1 MWMALCNQS
10 ALGDPKN
17 ISNAIK
23 QGKNSLK
30 WTEFHVDFIN
40 GLHSEVRGRAPG
52 RKAVFH
58 ISLPINR
65 YNFFKALIS
74 NFISTFYDFYFMF
87 LYPFFC
93 NNTTKFKKLWNDLEH
108 QFFSYLLVRNTFFFF
123 WKIWIRANSICQ
135 VVGDR
140 RRMANQQK
148 HSHFNFDFVKKT
160 SNKVKWKRDLF
171 YQK

>member
-1 MWMALCNQS
+1 MYDSIVHVIRTFPQNFWAGHQKKCRHILSKYWDDGTRSFLLSNRLICWIWY
-10 ALGDPKN
+10 AVVLLGDPEN

-87 LYPFFC
+87 LYPFFV
-93 NNTTKFKKLWNDLEH
+93 TI
-108 QFFSYLLVRNTFFFF
+108 LL
-123 WKIWIRANSICQ
+123 NSRSFGMI
-135 VVGDR
+135 
-140 RRMANQQK
+140 
-148 HSHFNFDFVKKT
+148 
-160 SNKVKWKRDLF
+160 
-171 YQK
+171 